1 MIKDPSCRVGSQE
14 GFFVAMHLKEAAG
27 SRFKVKKYRLHP
39 TELAADG
46 I

>member
-1 MIKDPSCRVGSQE
+1 MTEKLFLV
-14 GFFVAMHLKEAAG
+14 FFCCHAFLKEAAG

>member
-1 MIKDPSCRVGSQE
+1 MTEKLFLV
-14 GFFVAMHLKEAAG
+14 FFVAMHFIHLKEAAG